1 MGAFIMATQF
11 ESFFDELKTKY
22 NLTIRESAP
31 SEPELKVSVQNFKEL
46 LKDLQSRGYVHMAD
60 LTAYDEAPASPRF
73 HVVYELISM
82 ESKKRCSVVVP
93 VSDLDP
99 KISTVTDIWKG
110 AEWLEREVYDMYGIV
125 FEGHADMRRIL
136 LPHTFKGHPLRKD
149 FIVDYR
155 QEFEKKVVDEG
166 MFDPF
171 GTTVVRGKGV
181 NS

>member
-1 MGAFIMATQF
+1 MATQF
-11 ESFFDELKTKY
+11 ESFFDELKSKY
-22 NLTIRESAP
+22 NLVVRESAP
-31 SEPELKVSVQNFKEL
+31 SEPELKANVQNFKEL

-60 LTAYDEAPASPRF
+60 LTAYDESPASPRF
-73 HVVYELISM
+73 HVVYQLISLQ
-82 ESKKRCSVVVP
+82 SKKRCSVVVP
-93 VSDLDP
+93 VADLDP
-99 KISTVTDIWKG
+99 KISTVTDMWKG
-110 AEWLEREVYDMYGIV
+110 ADWLEREVYDMYGIV

-136 LPHTFKGHPLRKD
+136 LPHSFKGHPLRKD
-149 FIVDYR
+149 FLVDYR